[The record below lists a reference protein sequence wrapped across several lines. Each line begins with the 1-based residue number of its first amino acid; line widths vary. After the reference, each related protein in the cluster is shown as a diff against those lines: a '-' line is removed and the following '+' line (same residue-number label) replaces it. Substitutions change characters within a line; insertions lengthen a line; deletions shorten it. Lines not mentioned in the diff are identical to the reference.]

1 MSVDAIGSVVGS
13 GSSGITASS
22 LNQSDLLKI
31 FLTQLTYQ
39 DPLNPVDSREF
50 LAQLAQFT
58 NVQQTQELS
67 QNLTGLLSVQSV
79 SQSIGLIG
87 KTVQVLRNGQ
97 ELVGTVSTLQFQ
109 SGQPLLTLQQSDGT
123 FLQGIRLSDI
133 DLVR

>member
-13 GSSGITASS
+13 GSSGIKASS

-67 QNLTGLLSVQSV
+67 QNLMGLLSVQSV

>member
-1 MSVDAIGSVVGS
+1 MAVDAIGSVVGS
-13 GSSGITASS
+13 GSSGLKASS

-67 QNLTGLLSVQSV
+67 QNLTGLLAVQSV
-79 SQSIGLIG
+79 SQSVGLIG
-87 KTVQVLRNGQ
+87 RTVQVSRNGQ
-97 ELVGTVSTLQFQ
+97 ELVGLVSTLQFE
-109 SGQPLLTLQQSDGT
+109 SGQPLLTLKQSDGT
-123 FLQGIRLSDI
+123 FVQGIRLSDI

>member
-87 KTVQVLRNGQ
+87 KTVQVVRNGQ
-97 ELVGTVSTLQFQ
+97 ELAGIVSTLQFQ
-109 SGQPLLTLQQSDGT
+109 NGQPLLTLKQSDGT